1 MTDIVSQLVGA
12 LEASRAYIARYGYTG
27 EQLAIIDAAL
37 TAAKAGG
44 WVDLKYCLDGDAWFA
59 LSCGHVVRGYKSGL
73 MLTWDEEA
81 DCCMDASVIKCHPI
95 TLPTPPKEQA

>member
-1 MTDIVSQLVGA
+1 MTDLVSQLVGA

-44 WVDLKYCLDGDAWFA
+44 WLPIETAPKDSTARLVWCPERQNIYAVTWLPKVGWVIFGGRA
-59 LSCGHVVRGYKSGL
+59 LS
-73 MLTWDEEA
+73 E
-81 DCCMDASVIKCHPI
+81 
-95 TLPTPPKEQA
+95 LPTKWQPLPNPPKEQA